1 MKLQNVVEVAIGRLE
16 EAEGLDA
23 VASKLQGIISK
34 ATSPRQVKNLL
45 SGVWLHHPVH
55 PPLTDL
61 TIGAFTSA
69 AILDLLPATR
79 GEKAVDVL
87 IGAGL
92 LSVVPTAATGANDW
106 TDTHGGTRRVGL
118 VHATANTVAA
128 LLYGASLIDRMR
140 GRRER
145 GVVFSSFGFLS
156 LLVGGTL
163 GGDLAYRRGLG
174 VDENVFAPPIE
185 DWVATIS
192 DEELPEKQLKVVTA
206 RDVEV
211 LLYRVD
217 GSIYALA
224 DRCGH
229 LGGPLHEGHLH
240 EEECLVSC
248 PWHHSTFSLVDGSID
263 RGPASAPQLRYEA
276 RVQDGVV
283 EVRSYPHPG

>member
-1 MKLQNVVEVAIGRLE
+1 MKLQNVVEAATRRLE

-23 VASKLQGIISK
+23 VASKLQGVVSS
-34 ATSPRQVKNLL
+34 ATSPRPVKNLL

-69 AILDLLPATR
+69 AILDVIPSTR
-79 GEKAVDVL
+79 GERAVDVL

-92 LSVVPTAATGANDW
+92 LSVLPTAATGANDW

-128 LLYGASLIDRMR
+128 VLYSASLVHRLR
-140 GRRER
+140 GHRER
-145 GVVFSSFGFLS
+145 GVVYSSLGFLS
-156 LLVGGTL
+156 LVVGGTL

-185 DWVATIS
+185 DWEATIA
-192 DEELPEKQLKVVTA
+192 EQELPEKELKVVTA

-211 LLYRVD
+211 LLYRVGD
-217 GSIYALA
+217 RIYALA
-224 DRCGH
+224 DRCSH
-229 LGGPLHEGHLH
+229 LGGPLHEGHVH

-248 PWHHSTFSLVDGSID
+248 PWHHSTFSLEDGSIE
-263 RGPASAPQLRYEA
+263 RGPATAPQLRYEA
-276 RVQDGVV
+276 RVQDGMV